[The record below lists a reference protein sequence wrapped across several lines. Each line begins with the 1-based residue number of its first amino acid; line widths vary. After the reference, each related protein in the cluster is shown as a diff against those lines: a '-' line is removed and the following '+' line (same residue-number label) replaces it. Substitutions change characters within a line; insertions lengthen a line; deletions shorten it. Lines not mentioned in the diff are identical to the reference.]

1 MKIALYIAGMFF
13 FLHSCTIVTS
23 TNAPGK
29 PEKTFPKSMIGSY
42 ELIYP
47 ESFQG
52 MMEGT
57 EMKTTVRITPTEL
70 VTSNGEGDS
79 HMKINDSI
87 SITKLGKQYYLCMG
101 KEPAL
106 NVFKVIMKGK
116 DLELHS
122 MNAKSGVTAEQ
133 MQPFF
138 SKVSTDSSVD
148 EETGEITDSYIVTID
163 DSKIDKYYASDLI
176 HVEPFTLKRVK
187 K

>member
-23 TNAPGK
+23 TNAPGQ
-29 PEKTFPKSMIGSY
+29 PEKTFPKPMIGSY

-57 EMKTTVRITPTEL
+57 EMKTTVKITPTEL

-87 SITKLGKQYYLCMG
+87 SVT
-101 KEPAL
+101 
-106 NVFKVIMKGK
+106 
-116 DLELHS
+116 DR
-122 MNAKSGVTAEQ
+122 KSV
-133 MQPFF
+133 
-138 SKVSTDSSVD
+138 V
-148 EETGEITDSYIVTID
+148 
-163 DSKIDKYYASDLI
+163 
-176 HVEPFTLKRVK
+176 
-187 K
+187 